1 MLEPKSQEIPFRFG
15 LDLTEDEEGTPNG
28 ALELTNYD
36 FNLEGAIV
44 RRNGFTK
51 LSGTSAGPTEASTSE
66 NRGLI
71 SNGETLGII
80 QRGHVVPNIPYSLG
94 DFVGVGPFDHDT
106 LGTYWNGVRTQSVD
120 VATLTNVGTGNKYLC
135 LVATVFSEASGTE
148 IVDAV
153 QDYEVHAKV
162 VDLGT
167 RSVVYDGRI
176 ARGTV
181 GVNAAYGAR
190 VVAFTGAR
198 FGIFYMLG
206 STLKYNYLDVGSL
219 SVTLGSAVNVVTATD
234 HASSTG
240 VPDVVCDGTNAYA
253 VVCNASSLK
262 VKKVDSAGTV
272 SASATLGVNSTEN
285 AILLLTNGTTLC
297 VATGSGVVFEVPTS
311 LASSTFSGTPTAPGG
326 TTKQVALVETV
337 SNSQLTILIDT
348 TTTVRVATYNVTSLV
363 APSYTVTAPNV
374 QLLSKP
380 WYHSFP
386 TSGRTAYVAV
396 GARNAATSGYRTVI
410 VMCASDMSAV
420 GQVSFDEAGAP
431 HGYLASLLLGSVLP
445 DPTDSSATRY
455 LLASLADI
463 ETSDA
468 GAFAGAFI
476 DFYVRRVRVSR
487 LSFSVT
493 NVVTSAA
500 LGGLV
505 HVSGSLPLTWDGS
518 TLGPAAFVDAPAA
531 PVLTSPNAGSLTGT
545 YSYRVVYEVSDE
557 RGNIQVSPPSVAVS
571 TTVTAKKI
579 TVTHA
584 VSPLAY
590 RSLPGLRNLRVKIY
604 RTEASGST
612 YYLAHTYT
620 AVYGGTVTVDDNVID
635 NVSLTRA
642 ETLYTTGGALESEPA
657 PPVRFLCAHRNR
669 LFGLRSDV
677 PQNVAFTQETTDPL
691 NPRWHAVLNHR
702 VDNDGGPPT
711 ALASIYDKMLV
722 FQGDQIC
729 AFYGPGPDGT
739 GSGAFAQPEVVARGV
754 GVADADRGSVVTT
767 PLGVFFKHRSGIHV
781 IGPDFQVTAIGR
793 AVQSLVGSDTC
804 VRGRFLPSRHQVW
817 FLFQD
822 PSTLTTR
829 QYVVIYD
836 TRFNRWVKWTTPV
849 VFEDVL
855 EHAGTVYTISRTA
868 LFKLDTA
875 TCVDTGGSTSL
886 FSQVI
891 GLPWYRGPDRAQELR
906 LWKVH
911 LSGRKV
917 AGAVNDANVVL
928 EIFTQDERKPKSSTT
943 ADTTLTWTGAKV
955 TALASNFM
963 LSTRAVSQRCRAFR
977 CRLTVTPQTTDATST
992 WLTLGAL
999 VYDFGALM
1007 GRGKQPSG
1015 SRPTIS

>member
-15 LDLTEDEEGTPNG
+15 LDLTEDEEGSPNG
-28 ALELTNYD
+28 ALELENFD
-36 FNLEGAIV
+36 FNLEGALV

-51 LSGTSAGPTEASTSE
+51 LSGTTAGPTEAGTSE

-71 SNGETLGII
+71 SNGETLGIL
-80 QRGHVVPNIPYSLG
+80 QRGHVVPNVAGGNG
-94 DFVGVGPFDHDT
+94 DYAGFGPFDHDT

-120 VATLTNVGTGNKYLC
+120 MATLTAANGNKYLC
-135 LVATVFSEASGTE
+135 VVATVFSEASGTE
-148 IVDAV
+148 IIDAV

-162 VDLGT
+162 IDLAT

-176 ARGTV
+176 DRGTV

-190 VVAFTGAR
+190 VVAYTAAFR
-198 FGIFYMLG
+198 FGIFYNVG
-206 STLKYNYLDVGSL
+206 STFKFNYIETGTMS
-219 SVTLGSAVNVVTATD
+219 LGSAVNVVTSTD
-234 HASSTG
+234 HSSASG

-253 VVCNASSLK
+253 VVCNASVPK
-262 VKKVDSAGTV
+262 VKKVDSSGTV
-272 SASATLGVNSTEN
+272 SVSHSLATGLHTEN
-285 AILLLTNGTTLC
+285 AILLLTNGTTLM
-297 VATGSGVVFEVPTS
+297 VVTSGNVFEVPTT
-311 LASSTFSGTPTAPGG
+311 LLSSTFSGSITAPGG
-326 TTKQVALVETV
+326 TVKQIALVETV
-337 SNSQLTILIDT
+337 ANSQLTILIDT
-348 TTTVRVATYNVTSLV
+348 TTTVRVATYNVGSLV
-363 APSYTVTAPNV
+363 APAYTVTAPNV

-380 WYHSFP
+380 WFHSFP
-386 TSGRTAYVAV
+386 TSGRQAYVAV
-396 GARNAATSGYRTVI
+396 GARNAATSGYRTVVI
-410 VMCASDMSAV
+410 MAATSMSAV

-431 HGYLASLLLGSVLP
+431 HGYLASLLLGNVLA
-445 DPTDSSATRY
+445 DPTDASATRY

-468 GAFAGAFI
+468 AAFAGNFI

-531 PVLTSPNAGSLTGT
+531 PVLTSPNVGDLTGT

-604 RTEASGST
+604 RTAAGGSI

-620 AVYGGTVTVDDNVID
+620 AVYGGTVTVDDDVID

-657 PPVRFLCAHRNR
+657 PPLRFLCAHRNR
-669 LFGLRSDV
+669 LFGIRSDV
-677 PQNVAFTQETTDPL
+677 PQNIAFTQETTDPL

-711 ALASIYDKMLV
+711 ALASVYDKMLV

-729 AFYGPGPDGT
+729 AFYGAGPDGT

-781 IGPDFQVTAIGR
+781 IGPDFQVSPVGR

-829 QYVVIYD
+829 QYALIYD

-849 VFEDVL
+849 VFEDVI
-855 EHAGTVYTISRTA
+855 EHAGTVYAISRTA
-868 LFKLDTA
+868 LFKLDTT
-875 TCVDTGGSTSL
+875 TCIDTGGSTSL

-911 LSGRKV
+911 LAGRKV
-917 AGAVNDANVVL
+917 AGAQNDATIALQVY
-928 EIFTQDERKPKSSTT
+928 TQDERKPKSSTA
-943 ADTTLTWTGAKV
+943 ADNTLTWAGSTVTG
-955 TALASNFM
+955 LASNFL
-963 LSTRAVSQRCRAFR
+963 LSARAVSQRCRAFR
-977 CRLTVTPQTTDATST
+977 CRLTVTPQTTSATST

-1015 SRPTIS
+1015 NRPTIA

>member
-15 LDLTEDEEGTPNG
+15 LDLTEDEEGSPNG
-28 ALELTNYD
+28 ALELENFD
-36 FNLEGAIV
+36 FNLEGALV

-51 LSGTSAGPTEASTSE
+51 LSGTTAGPTEAGTSE

-71 SNGETLGII
+71 SNGETLGIL
-80 QRGHVVPNIPYSLG
+80 QRGHVVPNVAGGNG
-94 DFVGVGPFDHDT
+94 DYAGFGPFDHDT
-106 LGTYWNGVRTQSVD
+106 LGTYWNGVRTQAVD
-120 VATLTNVGTGNKYLC
+120 IATLTHGTSGNKYLC
-135 LVATVFSEASGTE
+135 VVATVISEASGTE
-148 IVDAV
+148 LTDATA
-153 QDYEVHAKV
+153 DYEVHAKV
-162 VDLGT
+162 VDLST

-176 ARGTV
+176 AG
-181 GVNAAYGAR
+181 GGAYGAR
-190 VVAFTGAR
+190 VVVFTSPNR
-198 FGIFYMLG
+198 FGIFYNVG
-206 STLKYNYLDVGSL
+206 SSFKFNYLDVSSSVG
-219 SVTLGSAVNVVTATD
+219 VTLGSAVNVVTGTD
-234 HASSTG
+234 HRSNTG
-240 VPDVVCDGTNAYA
+240 APDVVCDGTNAYA
-253 VVCNASSLK
+253 AVCDSSALK
-262 VKKVDSAGTV
+262 VKKVDFSGAV
-272 SASATLGVNSTEN
+272 VASNTLGSNTTEN
-285 AILLLTNGTTLC
+285 AILLLTNGTLC
-297 VATGSGVVFEVPTS
+297 VVNTSGVVYEMPSS
-311 LASSTFSGTPTAPGG
+311 LGALTFSSGPTAPGG
-326 TTKQVALVETV
+326 TVKQVALVETV
-337 SNSQLTILIDT
+337 ANSQLTILLDT
-348 TTTVRVATYNVTSLV
+348 TTTVRVATYNVTTLV
-363 APSYTVTAPNV
+363 APVYTLTAPNV
-374 QLLSKP
+374 QLLGKP

-386 TSGRTAYVAV
+386 TSGRQAYVAV
-396 GARNAATSGYRTVI
+396 GARNAATSGYRTVVI
-410 VMCASDMSAV
+410 MAASSMTAV
-420 GQVSFDEAGAP
+420 GQVSFDETGAP
-431 HGYLASLLLGSVLP
+431 HQYLASLLLGSVLP
-445 DPTDSSATRY
+445 DPTDASATRY

-468 GAFAGAFI
+468 GANSGGVLI
-476 DFYVRRVRVSR
+476 DAYVRRVRVSR

-500 LGGLV
+500 FGGLV

-531 PVLTSPNAGSLTGT
+531 PVLTSPNAGNLTGV
-545 YSYRVVYEVSDE
+545 YAYKVVYEVSDE
-557 RGNIQVSPPSVAVS
+557 RGNIQVSPPSVVAS
-571 TTVTAKKI
+571 TTVSGKKI

-590 RSLPGLRNLRVKIY
+590 RSLGGLRNLRVKIY
-604 RTEASGST
+604 RTAAGGST
-612 YYLAHTYT
+612 YNLAHTYT
-620 AVYGGTVTVDDNVID
+620 AVYGGTVTVDDNVLD
-635 NVSLTRA
+635 A
-642 ETLYTTGGALESEPA
+642 TLAQTEEIYADGSAGSALESEPA
-657 PPVRFLCAHRNR
+657 PPLRFLCAHRNR
-669 LFGLRSDV
+669 LFGIRSDV
-677 PQNVAFTQETTDPL
+677 PQNIAFTQETTDPL

-711 ALASIYDKMLV
+711 ALASVYDKVLV

-729 AFYGPGPDGT
+729 AFYGVGPDGT

-781 IGPDFQVTAIGR
+781 IGPDFQVSPVGR

-829 QYVVIYD
+829 QYVLIYD

-849 VFEDVL
+849 VFEDVI
-855 EHAGTVYTISRTA
+855 EHAGTVYAISRTA
-868 LFKLDTA
+868 LFKLDTT
-875 TCVDTGGSTSL
+875 TCIDTGGSTSL

-911 LSGRKV
+911 LAGRKV
-917 AGAVNDANVVL
+917 AGAQNDATIALQVY
-928 EIFTQDERKPKSSTT
+928 TQDERKPKSSTA
-943 ADTTLTWTGAKV
+943 ADNTLTWAGSTVTG
-955 TALASNFM
+955 LASNFL
-963 LSTRAVSQRCRAFR
+963 LSARAVSQRCRAFR
-977 CRLTVTPQTTDATST
+977 CRLTVTPQTTSATST

-1015 SRPTIS
+1015 NRPTIA

>member
-1 MLEPKSQEIPFRFG
+1 MLEPKSQEIPLRFG

-71 SNGETLGII
+71 SNGETLGIL
-80 QRGHVVPNIPYSLG
+80 QRGHVVPNVAGGNG
-94 DFVGVGPFDHDT
+94 DYAGTGPFDHDT
-106 LGTYWNGVRTQSVD
+106 LGTYWNGVRTQAVD
-120 VATLTNVGTGNKYLC
+120 IATLTAANGNKYLC
-135 LVATVFSEASGTE
+135 VVATVISEASGTE
-148 IVDAV
+148 LTDATA
-153 QDYEVHAKV
+153 DYEVHAKV
-162 VDLGT
+162 VDLAT
-167 RSVVYDGRI
+167 RSIVYDGRV
-176 ARGTV
+176 AG
-181 GVNAAYGAR
+181 GGAYGAR
-190 VVAFTGAR
+190 VVAFTSAFR
-198 FGIFYMLG
+198 FGIFYNVG
-206 STLKYNYLDVGSL
+206 STFKFNYIDTGTL
-219 SVTLGSAVNVVTATD
+219 SLGSAVNVVTSTD
-234 HASSTG
+234 HTFATG
-240 VPDVVCDGTNAYA
+240 APDVVCDGTSAYA
-253 VVCNASSLK
+253 VVCDASSLK
-262 VKKVDSAGTV
+262 VKKVDFAGSV
-272 SASATLGVNSTEN
+272 SASRTLGVNSTEN

-297 VATGSGVVFEVPTS
+297 AVSAAGIVFEVPTS
-311 LASSTFSGTPTAPGG
+311 LSTHSFSSTPTAPGG
-326 TTKQVALVETV
+326 TTKQIGLVET
-337 SNSQLTILIDT
+337 SANSQLTILIDT
-348 TTTVRVATYNVTSLV
+348 TTTVRVATYNVTTLA
-363 APSYTVTAPNV
+363 APAYTVTAPNV
-374 QLLSKP
+374 QLLGKP
-380 WYHSFP
+380 WFHSFP
-386 TSGRTAYVAV
+386 TSGRQAYVAV

-410 VMCASDMSAV
+410 IMAASSMTAV
-420 GQVSFDEAGAP
+420 GQVTFDEAGAP
-431 HGYLASLLLGSVLP
+431 HQYLASLLLGNVLP

-468 GAFAGAFI
+468 GANSGGVLI
-476 DFYVRRVRVSR
+476 DPYVRRVRVSR

-531 PVLTSPNAGSLTGT
+531 PVLTSPNAGVLTGA
-545 YSYRVVYEVSDE
+545 YSYKVVYEVSDE
-557 RGNIQVSPPSVAVS
+557 RGNIQVSPPSVAAS

-579 TVTHA
+579 TVTIA

-590 RSLPGLRNLRVKIY
+590 RSLLGLRNLRVKIY
-604 RTEASGST
+604 RTAAGGST
-612 YYLAHTYT
+612 YNLAHTYT
-620 AVYGGTVTVDDNVID
+620 AVYGGTVTVDDNVTD
-635 NVSLTRA
+635 ATVAQT

-657 PPVRFLCAHRNR
+657 PPLRFLCAHRNR
-669 LFGLRSDV
+669 LFGIRSDV
-677 PQNVAFTQETTDPL
+677 PQNIPYTQETTDPL
-691 NPRWHAVLNHR
+691 NPRWHAVLNQR

-767 PLGVFFKHRSGIHV
+767 PLGVFFRHRSGLHV
-781 IGPDFQVTAIGR
+781 IGPDFQVTPIGR
-793 AVQSLVGSDTC
+793 AVQDLVGSDTC

-817 FLFQD
+817 FLFQN
-822 PSTLTTR
+822 PATLTTR
-829 QYVVIYD
+829 QYILIYD
-836 TRFNRWVKWTTPV
+836 TRFNRWAKWTTPV
-849 VFEDVL
+849 VFEDVI
-855 EHAGTVYTISRTA
+855 EHLGTVYTISRTA
-868 LFKLDTA
+868 LFKLDT
-875 TCVDTGGSTSL
+875 TTSVDTGGSTSL
-886 FSQVI
+886 FSQVL

-917 AGAVNDANVVL
+917 AGAQNDANVVL

-955 TALASNFM
+955 TALASNFL

-1015 SRPTIS
+1015 SRPTIA

>member
-1 MLEPKSQEIPFRFG
+1 MLEPKSQEIPLRFG

-71 SNGETLGII
+71 SNGETLGIL
-80 QRGHVVPNIPYSLG
+80 QRGHVVPNVAASLG
-94 DFVGVGPFDHDT
+94 DYAGVGPFDHDT
-106 LGTYWNGVRTQSVD
+106 LGTYWNGVRTQAVD
-120 VATLTNVGTGNKYLC
+120 IATLTNVGTGNKYLC

-148 IVDAV
+148 IVDTV
-153 QDYEVHAKV
+153 PDYEVHAKV
-162 VDLGT
+162 VDLST
-167 RSVVYDGRI
+167 RSVVYDARI
-176 ARGTV
+176 ANGTL
-181 GVNAAYGAR
+181 GVTGAYGAR
-190 VVAFTGAR
+190 VVAFSGAR
-198 FGIFYMLG
+198 FGIFYMVG
-206 STLKYNYLDVGSL
+206 TTLKYNYLDVGTL

-234 HASSTG
+234 HNSASG
-240 VPDVVCDGTNAYA
+240 VPDVVCDGTNAY
-253 VVCNASSLK
+253 VVVTDASSLK
-262 VKKVDSAGTV
+262 VKKVDSAGSV
-272 SASATLGVNSTEN
+272 SASRTLGGASTEN
-285 AILLLTNGTTLC
+285 AILLLTNATTLC
-297 VATGSGVVFEVPTS
+297 VVNASGVVFEVPTS
-311 LASSTFSGTPTAPGG
+311 LASSANSGTPTAPGG

-337 SNSQLTILIDT
+337 ANSQLTILLDT
-348 TTTVRVATYNVTSLV
+348 TTTVRVAQYNVTSLV
-363 APSYTVTAPNV
+363 AASYTVTAPNV
-374 QLLSKP
+374 QLLGKP
-380 WYHSFP
+380 WFHSFP
-386 TSGRTAYVAV
+386 TSGRQAYVAV
-396 GARNAATSGYRTVI
+396 GARNAVTSGYRTVI
-410 VMCASDMSAV
+410 IMAASSMTAV

-431 HGYLASLLLGSVLP
+431 HNYLASLLLGNVLA

-455 LLASLADI
+455 LLASLADL

-468 GAFAGAFI
+468 GAASGGVLV
-476 DFYVRRVRVSR
+476 DLYVRRVRVSR

-531 PVLTSPNAGSLTGT
+531 PVLTSPNAGNLDGA
-545 YSYRVVYEVSDE
+545 YSYCVVYEVSDE
-557 RGNIQVSPPSVAVS
+557 RGNIQVSPPSVAASRTVS
-571 TTVTAKKI
+571 GKKI

-590 RSLPGLRNLRVKIY
+590 RSLLGLRNLRVKIY
-604 RTEASGST
+604 RTAAGASV
-612 YYLAHTYT
+612 YHLAHTYT
-620 AVYGGTVTVDDNVID
+620 AVYGGTVTVDDNVLD
-635 NVSLTRA
+635 ATLVQT

-677 PQNVAFTQETTDPL
+677 PQNIAFTQETVDPL

-722 FQGDQIC
+722 FQNDQIC

-767 PLGVFFKHRSGIHV
+767 PLGVFFKHRSGIYA

-829 QYVVIYD
+829 QYILIYD
-836 TRFNRWVKWTTPV
+836 TRFNRWAKWTTPV
-849 VFEDVL
+849 VFEDVI
-855 EHAGTVYTISRTA
+855 EHLGTVYTISRTA
-868 LFKLDTA
+868 LFKLDTT

-917 AGAVNDANVVL
+917 AGAQNDANVVL
-928 EIFTQDERKPKSSTT
+928 EVFTQDERKPKSSTA
-943 ADTTLTWTGAKV
+943 ADTTLTWAGATV
-955 TALASNFM
+955 TAMASHFL
-963 LSTRAVSQRCRAFR
+963 LSARAVSQRCRAFR
-977 CRLTVTPQTTDATST
+977 CRLTVTPQTTSATST

-999 VYDFGALM
+999 VYDFGALR